1 MIVRRTKTFSMNTSD
16 RLKPIRNVDLNQ
28 ASPKAPGIM
37 TEDEHY
43 YKSFFES
50 INEKLSVMDDE
61 VEKILG
67 FKVQDNTESLNRL
80 YKQINDIINAT
91 PVIKTDYIGKLMKKF
106 MNEVAHT
113 HQGMMI
119 EADKSGKHKAARD
132 LEDKYRTEI
141 DSMDNDIK
149 DLERDKQDLE
159 DKVNR
164 LDTKYSDLKSD
175 YKREMALKDLEIKRL
190 RDLVDGVNK
199 PKTKEVK
206 WST

>member
-1 MIVRRTKTFSMNTSD
+1 MIVRVTKTFSMSTSD

-61 VEKILG
+61 VEQILG

-91 PVIKTDYIGKLMKKF
+91 PVIKTDYIGKLVKKF

-159 DKVNR
+159 DKVGR
-164 LDTKYSDLKSD
+164 LNEKYMDLKEEHTKQMQVNED
-175 YKREMALKDLEIKRL
+175 EIKRL
-190 RDLVDGVNK
+190 RDLVDGVK
-199 PKTKEVK
+199 EPKTREVK
-206 WST
+206 WSI

>member
-1 MIVRRTKTFSMNTSD
+1 MIVRRTKTFNMNKTD

-61 VEKILG
+61 VEQILG
-67 FKVQDNTESLNRL
+67 FKVQENTESLNRL

-132 LEDKYRTEI
+132 LDDQYRAEI

-159 DKVNR
+159 DKVGR
-164 LDTKYSDLKSD
+164 LNEKYMDLKEEHTKQMKLNED
-175 YKREMALKDLEIKRL
+175 EIKRL
-190 RDLVDGVNK
+190 RDLVDGVK
-199 PKTKEVK
+199 EPKTREVK
-206 WST
+206 WSI

>member
-1 MIVRRTKTFSMNTSD
+1 MIVRRTKTFNMNKTD
-16 RLKPIRNVDLNQ
+16 RSKPIRNVDLNQ

-37 TEDEHY
+37 TADEHY

-61 VEKILG
+61 VEQILG
-67 FKVQDNTESLNRL
+67 MKVQDNTESLNRL

-132 LEDKYRTEI
+132 LDDQYRKQI
-141 DSMDNDIK
+141 NSLNDDIK
-149 DLERDKQDLE
+149 YLEKDKQDLE
-159 DKVNR
+159 DKVDI
-164 LDTKYSDLKSD
+164 LEAKY
-175 YKREMALKDLEIKRL
+175 KDLREENILSNETKDREIKRL
-190 RDLVDGVNK
+190 RDLVDGVQQ
-199 PKTKEVK
+199 PKTREVK
-206 WST
+206 WSY

>member
-1 MIVRRTKTFSMNTSD
+1 MNKTD
-16 RLKPIRNVDLNQ
+16 RSKPIRNVDLNQ
-28 ASPKAPGIM
+28 ASSQAPGIM

-61 VEKILG
+61 VEQILG
-67 FKVQDNTESLNRL
+67 MKVQDNTESLNRL

-91 PVIKTDYIGKLMKKF
+91 PIIKSEDIGKLMKKF

-119 EADKSGKHKAARD
+119 EADKSGKQKAAID
-132 LEDKYRTEI
+132 LDEQYRKEI
-141 DSMDNDIK
+141 DSLNDDIVDLEKDKQELEQKYFKSETRYK
-149 DLERDKQDLE
+149 DLRAYHKDQVTMK
-159 DKVNR
+159 
-164 LDTKYSDLKSD
+164 DT
-175 YKREMALKDLEIKRL
+175 EIKRL

-206 WST
+206 WSI

>member
-1 MIVRRTKTFSMNTSD
+1 MIVRRTKTFNMNKTD
-16 RLKPIRNVDLNQ
+16 RSKPIRNVDLNQ

-37 TEDEHY
+37 TADEHY

-61 VEKILG
+61 VEQILG
-67 FKVQDNTESLNRL
+67 MKVQDNTESLNRL

-132 LEDKYRTEI
+132 LDDQYRKQI
-141 DSMDNDIK
+141 NSLNDDIK
-149 DLERDKQDLE
+149 FLERDKHDLE
-159 DKVNR
+159 DKVDILEKKYRDLREQNI
-164 LDTKYSDLKSD
+164 LSNETKD
-175 YKREMALKDLEIKRL
+175 REIKRL
-190 RDLVDGVNK
+190 RDLVDGVQE
-199 PKTKEVK
+199 PKTREIK
-206 WST
+206 WSY

>member
-1 MIVRRTKTFSMNTSD
+1 MNKTD

-61 VEKILG
+61 VEQILG
-67 FKVQDNTESLNRL
+67 FKVQENTESLNRL

-106 MNEVAHT
+106 MNEVEHT

-132 LEDKYRTEI
+132 LDDQYRAEI

-159 DKVNR
+159 DKVGR
-164 LDTKYSDLKSD
+164 LNEKYMDLKEEHTKQMKLNED
-175 YKREMALKDLEIKRL
+175 EIKRL
-190 RDLVDGVNK
+190 RDLVDGVNT
-199 PKTKEVK
+199 PKTREIK

>member
-1 MIVRRTKTFSMNTSD
+1 MTRTD
-16 RLKPIRNVDLNQ
+16 RSKPIRNVDLNQ
-28 ASPKAPGIM
+28 ASSKAPGIM

-61 VEKILG
+61 VEQILG
-67 FKVQDNTESLNRL
+67 FKVQENTESLNRL

-132 LEDKYRTEI
+132 LEDQYRTEI

-159 DKVNR
+159 DKVSR
-164 LDTKYSDLKSD
+164 LDTKYNDLK
-175 YKREMALKDLEIKRL
+175 
-190 RDLVDGVNK
+190 
-199 PKTKEVK
+199 
-206 WST
+206 

>member
-1 MIVRRTKTFSMNTSD
+1 MNKTD

-28 ASPKAPGIM
+28 ASSKAPGIM
-37 TEDEHY
+37 TADEHY

-61 VEKILG
+61 VEQILG
-67 FKVQDNTESLNRL
+67 MKVQDNTESLNRL

-132 LEDKYRTEI
+132 LDDQYRKQINNLED
-141 DSMDNDIK
+141 DIK
-149 DLERDKQDLE
+149 FLERDKHDLE
-159 DKVNR
+159 DKVDI
-164 LDTKYSDLKSD
+164 LEKKYRDLRDDFKSNND
-175 YKREMALKDLEIKRL
+175 IKDREIKRL
-190 RDLVDGVNK
+190 RDLVDVVQP
-199 PKTKEVK
+199 PKTREVK

>member
-1 MIVRRTKTFSMNTSD
+1 MIVRRTKTFNMNKTD
-16 RLKPIRNVDLNQ
+16 RSKPIRNVDLNQ

-37 TEDEHY
+37 TADEHY

-61 VEKILG
+61 VEQILG
-67 FKVQDNTESLNRL
+67 MKVQDNTESLNRL

-132 LEDKYRTEI
+132 LDDQYRKQI
-141 DSMDNDIK
+141 NNLNDDIK
-149 DLERDKQDLE
+149 YLEKDKQDLE
-159 DKVNR
+159 DKVDR
-164 LDTKYSDLKSD
+164 LEIKYKDLKDEYRSNNNS
-175 YKREMALKDLEIKRL
+175 KDIEIKRL
-190 RDLVDGVNK
+190 RDLVDGVQE
-199 PKTKEVK
+199 PKTREIK
-206 WST
+206 WSY

>member
-1 MIVRRTKTFSMNTSD
+1 MNKTD
-16 RLKPIRNVDLNQ
+16 RSKPIRNVDLNQ

-37 TEDEHY
+37 TADEHY

-61 VEKILG
+61 VEQILG
-67 FKVQDNTESLNRL
+67 MKVQDNTESLNRL

-132 LEDKYRTEI
+132 LDDQYRKQINSLED
-141 DSMDNDIK
+141 DIK
-149 DLERDKQDLE
+149 YLEKDKQDLE
-159 DKVNR
+159 DKMDI
-164 LDTKYSDLKSD
+164 LEAKY
-175 YKREMALKDLEIKRL
+175 KDLREEYRSNNNSKDIEIKRL
-190 RDLVDGVNK
+190 RDLVDGVQQ
-199 PKTKEVK
+199 PKTREVK
-206 WST
+206 WSY

>member
-1 MIVRRTKTFSMNTSD
+1 MTRTD
-16 RLKPIRNVDLNQ
+16 RSKPIRNVDLNQ
-28 ASPKAPGIM
+28 ASSKAPGIM

-61 VEKILG
+61 VEEILG

-106 MNEVAHT
+106 MDEVAHT

-132 LEDKYRTEI
+132 LEDQYRAEI

-149 DLERDKQDLE
+149 DLERDKHDLE
-159 DKVNR
+159 DKVGR
-164 LDTKYSDLKSD
+164 LNEKYMDLKEEHTKQMKLNED
-175 YKREMALKDLEIKRL
+175 EIKRL
-190 RDLVDGVNK
+190 RDLVDGVK
-199 PKTKEVK
+199 EPKTKDVK
-206 WST
+206 WSI

>member
-1 MIVRRTKTFSMNTSD
+1 MNKTD

-28 ASPKAPGIM
+28 ASSQAPGIM

-61 VEKILG
+61 VEQILG
-67 FKVQDNTESLNRL
+67 FKVQENTESLNRL

-132 LEDKYRTEI
+132 LEDQYRKEI

-159 DKVNR
+159 DKVGR
-164 LDTKYSDLKSD
+164 LNEKYMDLKEEHTKQMKLNED
-175 YKREMALKDLEIKRL
+175 EIKRL
-190 RDLVDGVNK
+190 RDLVDGVK
-199 PKTKEVK
+199 EPKTREIK

>member
-1 MIVRRTKTFSMNTSD
+1 MIVRRTKTFNMNKTD

-61 VEKILG
+61 VEQILG
-67 FKVQDNTESLNRL
+67 FKVQENTESLNRL

-106 MNEVAHT
+106 MDEVAHT

-132 LEDKYRTEI
+132 LEDQYRAEI

-159 DKVNR
+159 DKVGR
-164 LDTKYSDLKSD
+164 LNEKYMDLKEEHTKQMKLNED
-175 YKREMALKDLEIKRL
+175 EIKRL
-190 RDLVDGVNK
+190 RDLVDGVK
-199 PKTKEVK
+199 EPKTREVK
-206 WST
+206 WSI

>member
-1 MIVRRTKTFSMNTSD
+1 MIVRRTKTFNMNKTD
-16 RLKPIRNVDLNQ
+16 RSKPIRNVDLNQ

-37 TEDEHY
+37 TADEHY

-61 VEKILG
+61 VEQILG
-67 FKVQDNTESLNRL
+67 MKVQDNTESLNRL

-132 LEDKYRTEI
+132 LDDQYRKQINSLED
-141 DSMDNDIK
+141 DIK
-149 DLERDKQDLE
+149 YLEKDKQDLE
-159 DKVNR
+159 DKVDR
-164 LDTKYSDLKSD
+164 LEIKYKDLKDEYRSNNNS
-175 YKREMALKDLEIKRL
+175 KDIEIKRL
-190 RDLVDGVNK
+190 RDLVDGVQQ
-199 PKTKEVK
+199 PKTREVK
-206 WST
+206 WSY

>member
-1 MIVRRTKTFSMNTSD
+1 MIVRRTKTFNMNKTD
-16 RLKPIRNVDLNQ
+16 RSKPIRNVDLNQ

-37 TEDEHY
+37 TADEHY

-61 VEKILG
+61 VEQILG
-67 FKVQDNTESLNRL
+67 MKVQDNTESLNRL

-132 LEDKYRTEI
+132 LDDQYRKQI
-141 DSMDNDIK
+141 NNLNDDIK
-149 DLERDKQDLE
+149 YLEKDKQDLE
-159 DKVNR
+159 DKVDI
-164 LDTKYSDLKSD
+164 LEAKY
-175 YKREMALKDLEIKRL
+175 KDLREENILSNETKDREIKRL
-190 RDLVDGVNK
+190 RDLVDGVQE
-199 PKTKEVK
+199 PKTREIK
-206 WST
+206 WSY

>member
-1 MIVRRTKTFSMNTSD
+1 MIVRRTKTFSMNKTD

-37 TEDEHY
+37 TADEHY

-61 VEKILG
+61 VEQILG
-67 FKVQDNTESLNRL
+67 MKVQDNTESLNRL

-132 LEDKYRTEI
+132 LDDQYRKQI
-141 DSMDNDIK
+141 NSLNDDIK
-149 DLERDKQDLE
+149 FLERDKHDLE
-159 DKVNR
+159 DKVDILEKKYRDLREENK
-164 LDTKYSDLKSD
+164 LSNETKD
-175 YKREMALKDLEIKRL
+175 REIKRL
-190 RDLVDGVNK
+190 RDLVDGVQE
-199 PKTKEVK
+199 PKTREIK
-206 WST
+206 WSY

>member
-1 MIVRRTKTFSMNTSD
+1 MIVRRTKTFNMNKTD
-16 RLKPIRNVDLNQ
+16 RSKPIRNVDLNQ

-37 TEDEHY
+37 TADEHY

-61 VEKILG
+61 VEQILG
-67 FKVQDNTESLNRL
+67 MKVQDNTESLNRL

-132 LEDKYRTEI
+132 LDDQYRKQINSLED
-141 DSMDNDIK
+141 DIK
-149 DLERDKQDLE
+149 YLEKDKQDLE
-159 DKVNR
+159 DKMDI
-164 LDTKYSDLKSD
+164 LEAKY
-175 YKREMALKDLEIKRL
+175 KDLREEYRSNNNSKDIEIKRL
-190 RDLVDGVNK
+190 RDLVDGVQQ
-199 PKTKEVK
+199 PKTREVK
-206 WST
+206 WSY

>member
-132 LEDKYRTEI
+132 LEDKYRVEI

-190 RDLVDGVNK
+190 RDLVDGVQK
-199 PKTKEVK
+199 PKTKDVK

>member
-1 MIVRRTKTFSMNTSD
+1 MNTSD

-28 ASPKAPGIM
+28 ASSQAPGIM

-61 VEKILG
+61 VEEILG

-106 MNEVAHT
+106 MDEVAHT

-132 LEDKYRTEI
+132 LEDKYRMEI

-159 DKVNR
+159 DKVGR
-164 LDTKYSDLKSD
+164 LNEKYMDLKEEHTKQMKLNED
-175 YKREMALKDLEIKRL
+175 EIKRL
-190 RDLVDGVNK
+190 RDLVDGVK
-199 PKTKEVK
+199 EPKTKDVK
-206 WST
+206 WSI